1 MPIQISFS
9 KRVLEQKRLL
19 IEKYPGL
26 EKHFSHLEDAIGS
39 APPSGAAELMVN
51 KEGRSIPAYTL
62 AAKTDIF
69 SGAASYSKELIG
81 VYVYSEKLQ
90 RAHIVQF
97 LF

>member
-9 KRVLEQKRLL
+9 DLALEQKRRL

-26 EKHFSHLEDAIGS
+26 GKHFSHLEGAI
-39 APPSGAAELMVN
+39 ATVPLSGTVELMPN
-51 KEGRSIPAYTL
+51 RNGQSIPVYTL
-62 AAKTDIF
+62 AAKTEIF

-81 VYVYSEKLQ
+81 VYVYSKNLQ
-90 RAHIVQF
+90 MARVIQF